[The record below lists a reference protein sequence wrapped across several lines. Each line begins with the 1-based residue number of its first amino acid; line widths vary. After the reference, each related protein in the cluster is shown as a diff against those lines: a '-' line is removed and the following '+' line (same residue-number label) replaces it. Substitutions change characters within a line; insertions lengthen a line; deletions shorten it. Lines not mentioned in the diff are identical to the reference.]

1 MTKDYEMLFLQAKE
15 KQFLDLLENQR
26 YYEIFELPF
35 IIQQILKQIREVQ
48 IDTSGKLSNLRT
60 TKGDDISSHST

>member
-1 MTKDYEMLFLQAKE
+1 MTKDYEMLFLEAKE
-15 KQFLDLLENQR
+15 KQYLDLLENQR

-48 IDTSGKLSNLRT
+48 IDTSDKLSNLRT
-60 TKGDDISSHST
+60 TKGDVK

>member
-15 KQFLDLLENQR
+15 KQFLDLLEKQR

-35 IIQQILKQIREVQ
+35 LIKQILKQIREVQ
-48 IDTSGKLSNLRT
+48 IENRKVSDLRAR
-60 TKGDDISSHST
+60 DVCED